1 MMQFPEREKI
11 YYLTTFLGDWE
22 AVGITLDNRYVFI
35 GYTGSTNKIELY
47 EISYMNYLRFIQ
59 AYQTGDVSMLE
70 QLRYENYL
78 TPCIASQS
86 SNYEP
91 DPIPVLSYG
100 TEQYQNYFDFV
111 CHHTVTEAVFV
122 KNTVI
127 LKTEQG
133 ESLSLIL
140 KLFEEE
146 NFHGK

>member
-1 MMQFPEREKI
+1 MQFPEREKI
-11 YYLTTFLGDWE
+11 YYLSTFFGDGE
-22 AVGITLDNRYVFI
+22 SVGITMDHRYVYI
-35 GYTGSTNKIELY
+35 GYIGSTDNIELY
-47 EISYMNYLRFIQ
+47 EISHEKYLRFIQ
-59 AYQTGDVSMLE
+59 AYQTGDVSVLE

-78 TPCIASQS
+78 TPCIAFQS

-91 DPIPVLSYG
+91 NPIALMVYHHS
-100 TEQYQNYFDFV
+100 EQYQEYFDFV

-133 ESLSLIL
+133 ESLTLIL

-146 NFHGK
+146 NFNGK